1 MLLITFLNSSYSQ
14 MFLKSD
20 NFLDLDMLDVYIMS
34 IIDIVIDKGRYV
46 EYHT

>member
-1 MLLITFLNSSYSQ
+1 

-34 IIDIVIDKGRYV
+34 IKRIDIVIDKGRYV
-46 EYHT
+46 DYHTLLNTLLGIT